1 MIHCMRSNVS
11 CLALNRRMVDP
22 IFVSRRTIQRT
33 RNVNNFLDP
42 IFVSRRCLV
51 CHSLYGLVVEP
62 TLRAD
67 AVAVSASIIISYN
80 STLS

>member
-1 MIHCMRSNVS
+1 MYLVNEPSRSVLSLDDNPRV
-11 CLALNRRMVDP
+11 LYNTNHERNPFQRPLN
-22 IFVSRRTIQRT
+22 
-33 RNVNNFLDP
+33 L
-42 IFVSRRCLV
+42 

-80 STLS
+80 SRLS